1 MEDKFYPLDVESDGN
16 GVRLF
21 CRLEDREK
29 VYIDDSFEP
38 YFWLIPKFELDTGEI
53 EKISVGDSFVTRVE
67 KHDMFILRKPVR
79 ALKIF
84 VNDARAIIAFSRYLE
99 GLGFGEAREADIP
112 FVKKYIID
120 KELVFGGL
128 YGREANDFNYTG
140 GILKPK
146 IISFDIETI
155 GDEIV
160 TIAFFGDNYKKVIS
174 AKKVGDVGYVE
185 SAKNEEKLLERF
197 FEILEETDPDYLV
210 GYFSDGFDLPHI
222 KKRCEFYG
230 VANKIIVKKSNAKI
244 EGVIHLDIFK
254 FIRNVIGDSLK
265 SENLTLDNV
274 AKELVGE
281 GKETI
286 DGDIFLNG
294 DIKQLCSYNLKDAEL
309 TFRIFE
315 RLLPNINDLVRL
327 VGQPVFDVCRMSFGN
342 LVEWYLIKK
351 IKKYKELCVNE
362 PSFSEREQRR
372 KKSYKGAFV
381 FEPKPGLYE
390 DVAFLDFKSLYPSI
404 IIAKNICISTYKDGK
419 FAKEQS
425 GLIPELLKE
434 VIIKRNE
441 IKKICKGDPILEAQ
455 SYSLKILAN
464 AIYGYFGYFNARWYC
479 IEAARAITFWGRRFI
494 TRTAK
499 NAEEFGFKVIYGDT
513 DSIALI
519 SAKKRLDKESILE
532 FLQETNKNLPKFM
545 ELELQGVY
553 ERGLFVSK
561 KASASGA
568 KKKYALI
575 SSDGIV
581 IKGFESVRGDWSGIA
596 REVQKKVLELILRGD
611 VEEAISYTRRTIK
624 DINEKRI
631 KIEKMVI
638 ETQLKKRLEN
648 YEAIGPHVAAARILK
663 ERGFDVQPGTRI
675 GYVVCRSKG
684 RIRDRIQIPQEAKD
698 YDAGYYIN
706 NQVLKVVGR
715 IFDAVGCDT
724 MALTEGQRKLI

>member
-1 MEDKFYPLDVESDGN
+1 MESRFYPLDIKSDGN
-16 GVRLF
+16 GIRLF
-21 CRLEDREK
+21 CRLEDGEK
-29 VYIDDSFEP
+29 VYIVDGFEP
-38 YFWLIPKFELDTGEI
+38 YFWLIPKFELDKEEI
-53 EKISVGDSFVTRVE
+53 EKIRVGDSFVTRAE
-67 KHDMFILRKPVR
+67 EHDMFILRRPVK
-79 ALKIF
+79 ALKVF
-84 VNDARAIIAFSRYLE
+84 VNDARAIVALSKYLE
-99 GLGFGEAREADIP
+99 GLGFGEVREADIP
-112 FVKKYIID
+112 FVKRYILD

-128 YGREANDFNYTG
+128 YEYEGNVFKYTG
-140 GILKPK
+140 DILKPK
-146 IISFDIETI
+146 IISFDIETF
-155 GDEIV
+155 GDEIA
-160 TIAFFGDNYKKVIS
+160 TIAFFGNSYKKVIS
-174 AKKVGDVGYVE
+174 AKTVE
-185 SAKNEEKLLERF
+185 GAEDYIEFVKDEEKLLERF
-197 FEILEETDPDYLV
+197 FEVLEETDPDYLV

-230 VANKIIVKKSNAKI
+230 VANMISVKKGYAKI
-244 EGVIHLDIFK
+244 EGAIHLDVFK

-265 SENLTLDNV
+265 SENLTLNNV

-281 GKETI
+281 GKEKV
-286 DGDIFLNG
+286 DENIFIGG

-315 RLLPNINDLVRL
+315 KLLPNINDLVRL

-351 IKKYKELCVNE
+351 IKNYKELCANE

-404 IIAKNICISTYKDGK
+404 IIAKNICISTYKDEK
-419 FAKEQS
+419 FGKEQ

-434 VIIKRNE
+434 IIIKRNE
-441 IKKICKGDPILEAQ
+441 IKKICKGDPVLEAQ

-479 IEAARAITFWGRRFI
+479 IEAARAITLWGRRFI
-494 TRTAK
+494 TRAAK
-499 NAEEFGFKVIYGDT
+499 NAEGFGFKVIYGDT

-519 SAKKRLDKESILE
+519 GAKKKLDSKNVLE
-532 FLQETNKNLPKFM
+532 FLQETNKKLPMFM
-545 ELELQGVY
+545 ELELQGLY

-561 KASASGA
+561 KASVSGA

-596 REVQKKVLELILRGD
+596 RDVQKEVLKLVLKGR
-611 VEEAISYTRRTIK
+611 VEEAISYTRQIIK
-624 DINEKRI
+624 DINEKRVE
-631 KIEKMVI
+631 IEKMVI
-638 ETQLKKRLEN
+638 ETQLKKKLEN
-648 YEAIGPHVAAARILK
+648 YEAIGPHVAAARILN
-663 ERGFDVQPGTRI
+663 ERGFDVQPGMRI
-675 GYVVCRSKG
+675 GYVVCGEKG
-684 RIRDRIQIPQEAKD
+684 KIRDRIQIPQEAKD

-706 NQVLKVVGR
+706 NQVLKVVER
-715 IFDAVGCDT
+715 IFEAIGCDT
-724 MALTEGQRKLI
+724 KMLKDGQRKLI